1 MDSSSIMVILA
12 CGRFKGKS
20 EATKS
25 ELSKDFFFISFSS
38 LLIRFSLS
46 SYPDKVRGEISN
58 SSLFMLHCS
67 FVVSRGSERGWS
79 IR

>member
-25 ELSKDFFFISFSS
+25 ELSKDFFHFI
-38 LLIRFSLS
+38 LDLIDNVS
-46 SYPDKVRGEISN
+46 SYPDKVRGTYLISN
-58 SSLFMLHCS
+58 SSLFMLGCL
-67 FVVSRGSERGWS
+67 FVVSRGSERGWF